1 MSTIRAVK
9 AIQAV
14 RSGRIDATRV
24 RAVVRKEVTDYR
36 RNRFVLVTMT
46 VLPVVFLVNP
56 IVNIFT
62 APTGVSHSFL
72 DARVGST
79 MLFLLLVPVILPATI
94 SAASIVTERE
104 QGTLEPVLTT
114 PVRSEELL
122 IGKALAALIPAV
134 GIAYTMLG
142 VFLLAVKLFAHQQIA
157 DVVLE
162 GPRILAQVLFVPLLA
177 GWAIWAGL
185 AVSVRANDVRVAQQL
200 GTLASLPPLAVT
212 ALMAFNVITPTFRV
226 AVLFAVGL
234 LLVDVGAYRLIAPM
248 FDRERLITARR
259 SK

>member
-1 MSTIRAVK
+1 MSLLQAVR
-9 AIQAV
+9 AV

-24 RAVVRKEVTDYR
+24 RAVVRKEVRDYR
-36 RNRFVLVTMT
+36 RNRFVLGTMT
-46 VLPVVFLVNP
+46 ILPILFLVNP
-56 IVNIFT
+56 VVNIFT
-62 APTGVSHSFL
+62 APTGMSHAAL
-72 DARVGST
+72 ETRIGST

-94 SAASIVTERE
+94 SATSIVSERE

-134 GIAYTMLG
+134 AIAYAMLG
-142 VFLLAVKLFAHQQIA
+142 IFLLTVKLFAHEQVA
-157 DVVLE
+157 SVALE
-162 GPRILAQVLFVPLLA
+162 GPRILAQVLFIPLLA

-200 GTLASLPPLAVT
+200 GTLASLPPVAV
-212 ALMAFNVITPTFRV
+212 ASLMAFNVITPTFRV
-226 AVLFAVGL
+226 AVLFAAGL
-234 LLVDVGAYRLIAPM
+234 LVLDVLAYRLIAPM

-259 SK
+259 SG

>member
-1 MSTIRAVK
+1 MSLLSAV
-9 AIQAV
+9 QAV

-24 RAVVRKEVTDYR
+24 RAVVRKEMRDYR
-36 RNRFVLVTMT
+36 RNRFVLGTMMI
-46 VLPVVFLVNP
+46 LPIVFLVNP
-56 IVNIFT
+56 VVNIFT
-62 APTGVSHSFL
+62 APTEISHTAL
-72 DARVGST
+72 EARVGST

-94 SAASIVTERE
+94 SATSIVSERE

-134 GIAYTMLG
+134 VIAYAMLG
-142 VFLLAVKLFAHQQIA
+142 IFLAAVALFAHEQIA
-157 DVVLE
+157 SVVLE
-162 GPRILAQVLFVPLLA
+162 GPRILAQVLFIPLLA

-200 GTLASLPPLAVT
+200 GTLASLPPVAV
-212 ALMAFNVITPTFRV
+212 ASLMAFDVITPTFRV

-234 LLVDVGAYRLIAPM
+234 LVLDVLAYRLIAPM

-259 SK
+259 SS

>member
-1 MSTIRAVK
+1 MSALRAF
-9 AIQAV
+9 QAV

-24 RAVVRKEVTDYR
+24 RSVVRKEITDYR
-36 RNRFVLVTMT
+36 RNRFVLGTMT
-46 VLPVVFLVNP
+46 VLPIVFLANP
-56 IVNIFT
+56 IINIFA
-62 APTGVSHSFL
+62 APTNVSHSVL

-79 MLFLLLVPVILPATI
+79 MLFLLLVPAILPATI

-122 IGKALAALIPAV
+122 IGKAIAALIPAV
-134 GIAYTMLG
+134 AIAYAMLG
-142 VFLLAVKLFAHQQIA
+142 IFLLMVKLFAHQQIA
-157 DVVLE
+157 DVALE

-177 GWAIWAGL
+177 GWAVWAGL

-200 GTLASLPPLAVT
+200 GTLASLPPLAI
-212 ALMAFNVITPTFRV
+212 ASLMAFNVITPSFRV

-234 LLVDVGAYRLIAPM
+234 LLLDVGAYRLIAPM

-259 SK
+259 AK

>member
-1 MSTIRAVK
+1 MSALK
-9 AIQAV
+9 AIRAV
-14 RSGRIDATRV
+14 RSGRIDTTRV
-24 RAVVRKEVTDYR
+24 RAVVRKEVRDYR
-36 RNRFVLVTMT
+36 RNRFVLGTMT
-46 VLPVVFLVNP
+46 VLPILFLVNP

-62 APTGVSHSFL
+62 APTDVSHTAL

-94 SAASIVTERE
+94 SASSIVTERE

-114 PVRSEELL
+114 PLRSEELL
-122 IGKALAALIPAV
+122 IGKALAALIPAAA
-134 GIAYTMLG
+134 IAYAMLG
-142 VFLLAVKLFAHQQIA
+142 IFLLTVKLFAHPQIA
-157 DVVLE
+157 DVALE
-162 GPRILAQVLFVPLLA
+162 GPRILAQVLFIPLLA

-200 GTLASLPPLAVT
+200 GTLASLPPVAV
-212 ALMAFNVITPTFRV
+212 ASLMAFNVITPSWRV

-234 LLVDVGAYRLIAPM
+234 MLLDVMAYRLIAPM

-259 SK
+259 AK

>member
-1 MSTIRAVK
+1 MSALK

-24 RAVVRKEVTDYR
+24 RAVVRKEMRDYR
-36 RNRFVLVTMT
+36 RNRFVLGTMT
-46 VLPVVFLVNP
+46 ILPILFMVNPVVS
-56 IVNIFT
+56 IFT
-62 APTGVSHSFL
+62 MPTTVSHAAL
-72 DARVGST
+72 QARVGST

-94 SAASIVTERE
+94 SATSIVSERE

-122 IGKALAALIPAV
+122 IGKALAALVPAV
-134 GIAYTMLG
+134 AIAYAMLG
-142 VFLLAVKLFAHQQIA
+142 VLLLTVRLFAHQQVA
-157 DVVLE
+157 SVTLE
-162 GPRILAQVLFVPLLA
+162 GPRILAQVLFIPLLA

-200 GTLASLPPLAVT
+200 GTLASLPPVAI
-212 ALMAFNVITPTFRV
+212 ASLMAFDVITPSFRT
-226 AVLFAVGL
+226 ATLFAVGL
-234 LLVDVGAYRLIAPM
+234 LVLDVLAYRLIAPL

-259 SK
+259 SG

>member
-1 MSTIRAVK
+1 MSLLK
-9 AIQAV
+9 ALQAV

-24 RAVVRKEVTDYR
+24 RAVVRKEVRDYR
-36 RNRFVLVTMT
+36 RNRFVLGTMMI
-46 VLPVVFLVNP
+46 LPIIFLVNP
-56 IVNIFT
+56 VVNIFT
-62 APTGVSHSFL
+62 APTDIPHSAL
-72 DARVGST
+72 ETRVGST

-94 SAASIVTERE
+94 SATSIVSERE

-134 GIAYTMLG
+134 SIAYLMLG
-142 VFLLAVKLFAHQQIA
+142 GFLLAVKLFAHQQIA
-157 DVVLE
+157 DVALE
-162 GPRILAQVLFVPLLA
+162 GPRILAQVLFIPLLA

-200 GTLASLPPLAVT
+200 GTLASLPPVAV
-212 ALMAFNVITPTFRV
+212 ASLMAFDVITPTFRV

-234 LLVDVGAYRLIAPM
+234 LVLDVVAYRLIAPM

>member
-1 MSTIRAVK
+1 MSLLKAV
-9 AIQAV
+9 QAV

-24 RAVVRKEVTDYR
+24 RAVVRKEVRDYR
-36 RNRFVLVTMT
+36 RNRFVLGTMMI
-46 VLPVVFLVNP
+46 LPVIFLVNP
-56 IVNIFT
+56 VVNIFT
-62 APTGVSHSFL
+62 APTDIPHAAL
-72 DARVGST
+72 ETRIGST

-94 SAASIVTERE
+94 SATSIVSERE

-134 GIAYTMLG
+134 SIAYLMLG
-142 VFLLAVKLFAHQQIA
+142 GFLLAVKLFAHQQIA
-157 DVVLE
+157 DVALE
-162 GPRILAQVLFVPLLA
+162 GPRILAQVLFIPLLA

-200 GTLASLPPLAVT
+200 GTLASLPPVAV
-212 ALMAFNVITPTFRV
+212 ASLMAFDVITPTFRV
-226 AVLFAVGL
+226 AVLFAAGL
-234 LLVDVGAYRLIAPM
+234 LVLDVLAYRLIAPM

>member
-1 MSTIRAVK
+1 MSALRAV
-9 AIQAV
+9 QAV

-36 RNRFVLVTMT
+36 RNRFVLGTMT
-46 VLPVVFLVNP
+46 ILPIVFLANP
-56 IVNIFT
+56 IINIFT
-62 APTGVSHSFL
+62 APTEISSSAL

-79 MLFLLLVPVILPATI
+79 MLFMLLVPVILPATI
-94 SAASIVTERE
+94 SATSIVTERE

-122 IGKALAALIPAV
+122 IGKAIAALIPAV
-134 GIAYTMLG
+134 AIAYAMLG
-142 VFLLAVKLFAHQQIA
+142 VFLLAVKLFAHQQVA
-157 DVVLE
+157 DATLE
-162 GPRILAQVLFVPLLA
+162 GPRILAQVLFIPLLA
-177 GWAIWAGL
+177 GWAVWAGL

-200 GTLASLPPLAVT
+200 GTLASLPPLAI
-212 ALMAFNVITPTFRV
+212 ASLMAFNVITPSFRV

-234 LLVDVGAYRLIAPM
+234 LLLDVGAYRLIAPM

-259 SK
+259 AK

>member
-1 MSTIRAVK
+1 MSALR

-46 VLPVVFLVNP
+46 VLPIVFLVNP
-56 IVNIFT
+56 IINIFT
-62 APTGVSHSFL
+62 APTGGISHTAL
-72 DARVGST
+72 EARVGST

-94 SAASIVTERE
+94 SATSIVTERE

-134 GIAYTMLG
+134 SIAYAMLG
-142 VFLLAVKLFAHQQIA
+142 IFLLAVKLFAHQQIA
-157 DVVLE
+157 DAVLE

-200 GTLASLPPLAVT
+200 GTLASLPPLAIA
-212 ALMAFNVITPTFRV
+212 ALMAFDVITPTFRV
-226 AVLFAVGL
+226 ALLFAIGL
-234 LLVDVGAYRLIAPM
+234 LVLDIGAYRLIAPM